1 MKYGTIP
8 IDEAR
13 KFHLVTTFHTL
24 KLGGINMARIDFYE
38 QISDFVRKNQHLG
51 ARFVSA
57 PTKDPCTKR
66 VAVVCDKLE
75 NFVLHNGLK
84 IEEQNNRYWLR
95 SCYTGEFLEIINK
108 KNESEFLR
116 KASKF

>member
-1 MKYGTIP
+1 MKYGTIL
-8 IDEAR
+8 IDETR

-24 KLGGINMARIDFYE
+24 KLGGINMANFYE
-38 QISDFVRKNQHLG
+38 QISDFIRKNEHLG

-75 NFVLHNGLK
+75 NFVLHNGLE
-84 IEEQNNRYWLR
+84 IEEQKNRYWLR

-108 KNESEFLR
+108 ENESEFF
-116 KASKF
+116 KESE